1 MVGTGSVRGFSQLC
15 SSKLRLVAGV
25 IGLTLLAACAA
36 APPPVVVAPALPP
49 PPPVQ
54 YVPARPAPPGGA
66 AAMMAIPAVGLD
78 GTRLTV
84 NTGLTAAQTTWNLR
98 SALNVAALNCDEPQ
112 YAAILGNYSSFLD
125 RFERPLRATSGKV
138 LEEFRAKH
146 GRSAGQS
153 HFDNYM
159 TQVYNYFALPPAI
172 GPFCNAA
179 LAVSTDST
187 LVAVADLDS
196 FAARALPQLE
206 AVFDDF
212 FRSYENYE
220 RNLASWNATYGFDA
234 IPGTA
239 LPAGFRTGSLGST
252 AGEQVLFRETP
263 QGQALPPSAGTGQ
276 VLTTPTGRAPEPAA
290 APVVVAQ
297 LPAAGE
303 PLPELLPTL
312 DPGASDVA
320 PDPAAPA
327 ASGGIVFTSNP
338 VVQAG
343 PEGDE

>member
-1 MVGTGSVRGFSQLC
+1 
-15 SSKLRLVAGV
+15 
-25 IGLTLLAACAA
+25 
-36 APPPVVVAPALPP
+36 
-49 PPPVQ
+49 
-54 YVPARPAPPGGA
+54 
-66 AAMMAIPAVGLD
+66 MMAIPAVGLD

-84 NTGLTAAQTTWNLR
+84 NTGLSTAQTTWNLR

-112 YAAILGNYSSFLD
+112 YAAILGNYTSFLD

-153 HFDNYM
+153 QFDHYM

-172 GPFCNAA
+172 GQFCNTA
-179 LAVSTDST
+179 LAVSADST
-187 LVAVADLDS
+187 LVAAADLDS

-220 RNLASWNATYGFDA
+220 RNLASWNATYGSNA
-234 IPGTA
+234 VPGTA
-239 LPAGFRTGSLGST
+239 LPAGFQTGSFAPT
-252 AGEQVLFRETP
+252 AETA
-263 QGQALPPSAGTGQ
+263 QF
-276 VLTTPTGRAPEPAA
+276 LTTPTEPAPETVT

-303 PLPELLPTL
+303 PVPSVLPTF
-312 DPGASDVA
+312 DPGASDAA
-320 PDPAAPA
+320 PDPAEPA
-327 ASGGIVFTSNP
+327 VPVASGGIVFTSQP

-343 PEGDE
+343 PEKDE